1 VLKQVKA
8 QDAAFLYMET
18 DNILTHVS
26 GVGIYDPSTA
36 PEGHV
41 RFKDI
46 IAHVESRLHT
56 SPVFRQKLVHVP
68 FELDYPYWVDDEYFD
83 IEYHIR
89 HARLPA
95 PGDWRQFCIHVARY
109 HSRPLDMNRPPW
121 EMYVIEGL
129 DDVSGAPKGS
139 YAIVTKI
146 HHVAVDGTS
155 AMRFFAALADI
166 DAKGTPA
173 VDISAPDMPGCG
185 EPDVPVML
193 RRAIL
198 NNITSPVRMVNTM
211 MRSAPAVVNLVRNV
225 LDSGHENRVV
235 PDTRFNREVS
245 PHKMF
250 DAVSFDLSKLRKIRR
265 LVDKATIND
274 VVLAICAGGLRRY
287 LEFHDELPRRPLVAW
302 VPINARRG
310 SGGDEAG
317 NNIAAMTASIH
328 TNIAD
333 PVERLQAISGTTRH
347 TKEARSG
354 VSARIMTDLSQ
365 HVPSATQLLA
375 GRLVTHMSMGKRMC
389 NLFIS
394 NVPGPQ
400 VPLYMNG
407 AQLLASYG
415 MAPLNN
421 GLGLFIATP
430 SYNGKISFC
439 VTSTRE
445 IMPDVTYLVE
455 CLSKSFD
462 ELVVAAEPPTKAKTK
477 AKAKPRTKKKVKKT
491 GTRKKPVAT
500 DK

>member
-1 VLKQVKA
+1 MLKQVKA

-26 GVGIYDPSTA
+26 GIGIYDPSTA
-36 PEGHV
+36 PDGHV

-56 SPVFRQKLVHVP
+56 SAVFRQKLVHVP
-68 FELDYPYWVDDEYFD
+68 LELDYPYWVDDEYFD

-129 DDVSGAPKGS
+129 DDVDGVPKGS

-155 AMRFFAALADI
+155 AIRFFAALADI

-173 VDISAPDMPGCG
+173 VDISAADTPPGR
-185 EPDVPVML
+185 EPDLPVML
-193 RRAIL
+193 RRAIF
-198 NNITSPVRMVNTM
+198 NNMTSPVRMVNTM

-225 LDSGHENRVV
+225 LDSGHENRTV

-250 DAVSFDLSKLRKIRR
+250 DAASFELASLRKIRR
-265 LVDKATIND
+265 LVDNATVND
-274 VVLAICAGGLRRY
+274 VVLTICAGGLRRY
-287 LEFHDELPRRPLVAW
+287 LEFHDELPKRPLVAW

-310 SGGDEAG
+310 SGSDETG

-328 TNIAD
+328 TDIAD
-333 PVERLQAISGTTRH
+333 PVERLRAISATTRE
-347 TKEARSG
+347 TKEAKSG

-375 GRLVTHMSMGKRMC
+375 GRLVTHMSMGRRMC

-407 AQLLASYG
+407 AELLASYG

-455 CLSKSFD
+455 CLGKSFD
-462 ELVVAAEPPTKAKTK
+462 ELVTAAETSTKT
-477 AKAKPRTKKKVKKT
+477 TKK
-491 GTRKKPVAT
+491 TRTRRKPAAANE
-500 DK
+500 

>member
-1 VLKQVKA
+1 MTENTVLKQVNA

-26 GVGIYDPSTA
+26 GIGIYDPSTA
-36 PEGHV
+36 PDGHV

-56 SPVFRQKLVHVP
+56 SPVFRQRLARVP
-68 FELDYPYWVDDEYFD
+68 LELDYPYWVDDEYFD

-129 DDVSGAPKGS
+129 DDVKGIPKGS

-155 AMRFFAALADI
+155 AMKFFAALADV

-173 VDISAPDMPGCG
+173 VDISAIETTACT

-198 NNITSPVRMVNTM
+198 NNMTSPVRMANTV
-211 MRSAPAVVNLVRNV
+211 MRSAPALVNLLKNV
-225 LDSGHENRVV
+225 LDSRHEDRTV

-250 DAVSFDLSKLRKIRR
+250 DAATFDLADLRKIRR
-265 LVDKATIND
+265 LTDKSTIND
-274 VVLAICAGGLRRY
+274 VVLTICAGGLRRY
-287 LEFHDELPRRPLVAW
+287 LEFHDELPARPLVAW

-310 SGGDEAG
+310 SGDDTSG
-317 NNIAAMTASIH
+317 NNVTAMTAVIH
-328 TNIAD
+328 TDIAD
-333 PVERLQAISGTTRH
+333 PVERLNAISRTTRD

-375 GRLVTHMSMGKRMC
+375 GRLVTHMSMGRRMC

-407 AQLLASYG
+407 AELLSSYG

-445 IMPDVTYLVE
+445 IMPDVTYFVE
-455 CLSKSFD
+455 CIEKSFD
-462 ELVVAAEPPTKAKTK
+462 EILAAASP
-477 AKAKPRTKKKVKKT
+477 KKT
-491 GTRKKPVAT
+491 TRKKPTARRKPASK
-500 DK
+500 DG

>member
-1 VLKQVKA
+1 MLKQVNA

-36 PEGHV
+36 PDGHV

-56 SPVFRQKLVHVP
+56 SPVFRQRLVRVP
-68 FELDYPYWVDDEYFD
+68 LELDYPYWVDDEYFD

-95 PGDWRQFCIHVARY
+95 PGDWRQFCIHAARY

-129 DDVSGAPKGS
+129 DDVKGVPKGS

-173 VDISAPDMPGCG
+173 VDISAIETPACT

-198 NNITSPVRMVNTM
+198 HNMTSPVRMANTV
-211 MRSAPAVVNLVRNV
+211 MRSAPALVNLLKSA
-225 LDSGHENRVV
+225 LDSSHEDRSV

-250 DAVSFDLSKLRKIRR
+250 DAAIFDLADLRKIRR
-265 LVDKATIND
+265 LADKATIND
-274 VVLAICAGGLRRY
+274 VVLSICAGGLRRY
-287 LEFHDELPRRPLVAW
+287 LEFHDELPARPLVAW

-310 SGGDEAG
+310 SGDSASG
-317 NNIAAMTASIH
+317 NNITAMTAVIY
-328 TNIAD
+328 TDIAD
-333 PVERLQAISGTTRH
+333 PVERLNAIARTTRD

-375 GRLVTHMSMGKRMC
+375 GRLVTHMSMGRRMC

-407 AQLLASYG
+407 AEMLSSYG

-445 IMPDVTYLVE
+445 IMTDVSYFVE
-455 CLSKSFD
+455 CIEKSF
-462 ELVVAAEPPTKAKTK
+462 EETLAAAQPRKT
-477 AKAKPRTKKKVKKT
+477 
-491 GTRKKPVAT
+491 TRKKQAARRKPASK
-500 DK
+500 DD